1 MCPDIPVPVL
11 AIVEQT
17 ENPGMA
23 KNVER
28 NIKNISDICDIVTNQ
43 NWENVTKTRY
53 IHHESNH
60 AFIRVDTDHHI
71 KRIDIKKYLLT
82 TI

>member
-43 NWENVTKTRY
+43 NWENVTKTRIY
-53 IHHESNH
+53 TMKVIMHLFS
-60 AFIRVDTDHHI
+60 RYRSSY